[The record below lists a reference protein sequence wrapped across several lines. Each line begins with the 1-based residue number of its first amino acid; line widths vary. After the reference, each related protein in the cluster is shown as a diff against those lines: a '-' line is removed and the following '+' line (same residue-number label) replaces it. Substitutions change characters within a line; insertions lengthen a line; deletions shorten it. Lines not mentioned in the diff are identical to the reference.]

1 MPSLL
6 GLLVTFVLICLLF
19 HVVMLHYKV
28 YSVFCFI
35 FTAYQNYHCLLP
47 SVKTDEHSWESC
59 PNRINCLTCKDMSSP
74 AEKERCE
81 ATHSFFYQLLLFF
94 SPKCLFL
101 LTGTKYLHIRY
112 ICWNTNWGYVIA
124 ELFMSHYVEVFSTLW
139 NINYPFAHWRCVLVC
154 FQSKEE
160 RLLELETENAIL
172 HLRLAEVRWFL
183 TFIT

>member
-1 MPSLL
+1 MLWCFIIKFTVYFVLFLQPTRIITAFSLL
-6 GLLVTFVLICLLF
+6 WRQMSTVGRAVLIGLTVWHARIWVHQLR
-19 HVVMLHYKV
+19 KKG
-28 YSVFCFI
+28 
-35 FTAYQNYHCLLP
+35 AKLP
-47 SVKTDEHSWESC
+47 T
-59 PNRINCLTCKDMSSP
+59 PSS
-74 AEKERCE
+74 
-81 ATHSFFYQLLLFF
+81 TSFFSFF